1 MQNIANIT
9 DLIAENPSGLLE
21 LKDSLSIPEYRDSY
35 GFKLKNT
42 FTIFESGRSHHTHKD
57 WYAFPRTNSLE
68 DLFTVQE
75 KSTGN
80 LLVVFIIETI
90 KENRIYCNL
99 VLKDEAYAKIL
110 ADKSQHVLQVHQM
123 YSQYFR
129 DHIALN
135 KTLVS

>member
-1 MQNIANIT
+1 MQTIANIT

-21 LKDSLSIPEYRDSY
+21 LKDSLSIPEYRDNY
-35 GFKLKNT
+35 GFGLKKT
-42 FTIFESGRSHHTHKD
+42 VTIFESKKSHHTGEDHFT
-57 WYAFPRTNSLE
+57 FPRTKSLE
-68 DLFTVQE
+68 DLFKVQE

-90 KENRIYCNL
+90 KAGRVYCHL

-110 ADKSQHVLQVHQM
+110 ADKSQHVLKVRQM

-129 DHIALN
+129 DHIELN
-135 KTLVS
+135 KTLAN